1 MIHIRW
7 MSSVE
12 TSYSMGTMNK
22 DDILRLTDR
31 GMAIFKHYL
40 PTPFRVG
47 RNFLNPL
54 YEDKHASCN
63 IYYERRS
70 DTYKMKDFGNDDYSG
85 DCFAFVGKLNGLDC
99 KDSKDFIQIM
109 KIIDRDLHLGL
120 SSGNYIETK
129 TITPIS
135 PAVTAATS
143 PSKVKKARPYTL
155 AQKSFT
161 AAELAFWGKSGI
173 TQEVLRLF
181 RVVSLKKFSSENNEG
196 KPFSIAATDKEPVF
210 GYTAKQYVKV
220 YRPHSEMRFLYAG
233 DFGENYCFGLEQLP
247 AKGDLLFITG
257 SEKDVMSLTVHGFHA
272 ICFNSETVTI
282 PVGIIHRL
290 SFRFKHIV
298 LLYDVDKAG
307 LDSSAKQELAL
318 KNYGVKRL
326 LLPLAGTKVEK
337 DISDFFRLGNSR
349 EDLIK
354 LFLDYLDTIYS
365 ETMSA
370 LKSCEV
376 DFNNPP
382 PVAQMVVSV
391 NDVPL
396 GTQGNILCI
405 TGGEGTGKSNYVTAL
420 IAGAIGQS
428 EKNKD
433 KAMDTLGVSVSENS
447 KRKAILF
454 YDTEQSEVQ
463 TYKNITNLLKRCGRE
478 TMPEYLKAYCLTGMS
493 RKERLQAIIQSM
505 DKFHYQFRGIH
516 MVVIDGIADLIKGA
530 NDETESI
537 AVVEELYRLAGIY
550 NTCIVT
556 ILHFIPS
563 GLKLRGHLGSELQRK
578 AAAILSIEKDTDPSV
593 SVVKALKVRDG
604 SPLDSRKERLQA
616 IIQSMDKFHYQF
628 RGIHMVVI
636 DGIADLIK
644 GANDETESIAVVEE
658 LYRLAG
664 IYNTCIVTIL
674 HFIPSGLKLRGHLGS
689 ELQRKAAA
697 ILSIEKDT
705 DPSVS
710 VVKALKVRDGS
721 PLDVPIMQFAWDK
734 DVRMHVY
741 LGEKPKEE
749 KEKRKEDELVAVARD
764 IFGRQDF
771 ITYVDLAEQI
781 QAILDVKE
789 RTAKSYIK
797 FMREKEIILKDP
809 SNQSYYIIGNLKQAS
824 L

>member
-1 MIHIRW
+1 MDK
-7 MSSVE
+7 E
-12 TSYSMGTMNK
+12 
-22 DDILRLTDR
+22 DILLLTDK
-31 GMAIFKHYL
+31 GLAVFKYYI
-40 PTPFRVG
+40 PFSFKLG

-54 YEDKHASCN
+54 YKDSKASCN
-63 IYYERRS
+63 VYFDRRNGM
-70 DTYKMKDFGNDDYSG
+70 YKMKDFGNDDYSG
-85 DCFAFVGKLNGLDC
+85 DCFALVGKLNGLNC
-99 KDSKDFIQIM
+99 KEPKDFVEILA
-109 KIIDRDLHLGL
+109 IIDRDMHLGL
-120 SSGNYIETK
+120 SDKSEMRISST
-129 TITPIS
+129 TPVPVI
-135 PAVTAATS
+135 AEVTHV
-143 PSKVKKARPYTL
+143 PKRKKARPYTL

-161 AAELAFWGKSGI
+161 AAELAFWGESGI
-173 TQEVLRLF
+173 TQEVLKLF

-196 KPFSIAATDKEPVF
+196 KPFSIAATDREPVF

-337 DISDFFRLGNSR
+337 DISDFFHLGNSR

-428 EKNKD
+428 DKNKD
-433 KAMDTLGVSVSENS
+433 KVMDTLGVSVCENS

-463 TYKNITNLLKRCGRE
+463 TYKNITNLLRRCGRE

-604 SPLDSRKERLQA
+604 SPLD
-616 IIQSMDKFHYQF
+616 
-628 RGIHMVVI
+628 
-636 DGIADLIK
+636 
-644 GANDETESIAVVEE
+644 
-658 LYRLAG
+658 
-664 IYNTCIVTIL
+664 
-674 HFIPSGLKLRGHLGS
+674 
-689 ELQRKAAA
+689 
-697 ILSIEKDT
+697 
-705 DPSVS
+705 
-710 VVKALKVRDGS
+710 
-721 PLDVPIMQFAWDK
+721 VPIMQFAWDK
-734 DVRMHVY
+734 DAGMHVY

-797 FMREKEIILKDP
+797 FMRAKEIILKDP
-809 SNQSYYIIGNLKQAS
+809 SNQSYYIIGNLKQAG

>member
-1 MIHIRW
+1 
-7 MSSVE
+7 
-12 TSYSMGTMNK
+12 MNK
-22 DDILRLTDR
+22 EDILLLTDK
-31 GMAIFKHYL
+31 GLAVFKYYI
-40 PTPFRVG
+40 PFSFKLG

-54 YEDKHASCN
+54 YKDSKASCN
-63 IYYERRS
+63 VYFDRRNGM
-70 DTYKMKDFGNDDYSG
+70 YKMKDFGNDDYSG
-85 DCFAFVGKLNGLDC
+85 DCFALVGKLNGLNC
-99 KDSKDFIQIM
+99 KEPKDFVEILA
-109 KIIDRDLHLGL
+109 IIDRDMHLGL
-120 SSGNYIETK
+120 SDKSEMRISST
-129 TITPIS
+129 TPVPVI
-135 PAVTAATS
+135 AEVTHV
-143 PSKVKKARPYTL
+143 PKRKKARPYTL

-161 AAELAFWGKSGI
+161 AAELAFWGESGI
-173 TQEVLRLF
+173 TQEVLKLF

-337 DISDFFRLGNSR
+337 DISDFFHLGNSR

-428 EKNKD
+428 DKNKD
-433 KAMDTLGVSVSENS
+433 KVMDTLGVSVCENS

-463 TYKNITNLLKRCGRE
+463 TYKNITNLLRRCGRE

-604 SPLDSRKERLQA
+604 SPLD
-616 IIQSMDKFHYQF
+616 
-628 RGIHMVVI
+628 
-636 DGIADLIK
+636 
-644 GANDETESIAVVEE
+644 
-658 LYRLAG
+658 
-664 IYNTCIVTIL
+664 
-674 HFIPSGLKLRGHLGS
+674 
-689 ELQRKAAA
+689 
-697 ILSIEKDT
+697 
-705 DPSVS
+705 
-710 VVKALKVRDGS
+710 
-721 PLDVPIMQFAWDK
+721 VPIMQFAWDK
-734 DVRMHVY
+734 DAGMHVY

>member
-433 KAMDTLGVSVSENS
+433 KVMDT
-447 KRKAILF
+447 
-454 YDTEQSEVQ
+454 YVQ
-463 TYKNITNLLKRCGRE
+463 AFSTIAVNGGGIQFG
-478 TMPEYLKAYCLTGMS
+478 EYSLYVRGYVVVLIGYLVQFI
-493 RKERLQAIIQSM
+493 EIVQAFFV
-505 DKFHYQFRGIH
+505 DFLAQF
-516 MVVIDGIADLIKGA
+516 VLV
-530 NDETESI
+530 T
-537 AVVEELYRLAGIY
+537 AVVEIFVKMILQVYLLPEFPVRFRSGYGNDTHLIRRNGFLYAIHFDGIVNVVAVFAGI
-550 NTCIVT
+550 V
-556 ILHFIPS
+556 HFDNPADND
-563 GLKLRGHLGSELQRK
+563 RGTGGRLLVLFCQFSFDG
-578 AAAILSIEKDTDPSV
+578 DV
-593 SVVKALKVRDG
+593 SA
-604 SPLDSRKERLQA
+604 
-616 IIQSMDKFHYQF
+616 
-628 RGIHMVVI
+628 
-636 DGIADLIK
+636 
-644 GANDETESIAVVEE
+644 
-658 LYRLAG
+658 
-664 IYNTCIVTIL
+664 
-674 HFIPSGLKLRGHLGS
+674 
-689 ELQRKAAA
+689 
-697 ILSIEKDT
+697 
-705 DPSVS
+705 
-710 VVKALKVRDGS
+710 
-721 PLDVPIMQFAWDK
+721 
-734 DVRMHVY
+734 
-741 LGEKPKEE
+741 
-749 KEKRKEDELVAVARD
+749 
-764 IFGRQDF
+764 
-771 ITYVDLAEQI
+771 
-781 QAILDVKE
+781 
-789 RTAKSYIK
+789 
-797 FMREKEIILKDP
+797 
-809 SNQSYYIIGNLKQAS
+809 
-824 L
+824 

>member
-1 MIHIRW
+1 
-7 MSSVE
+7 
-12 TSYSMGTMNK
+12 MNK
-22 DDILRLTDR
+22 EDILLLTDK
-31 GMAIFKHYL
+31 GLAVFKYYI
-40 PTPFRVG
+40 PFSFKLG

-54 YEDKHASCN
+54 YKDSKASCN
-63 IYYERRS
+63 VYFDRRNGM
-70 DTYKMKDFGNDDYSG
+70 YKMKDFGNDDYSG
-85 DCFAFVGKLNGLDC
+85 DCFALVGKLNGLNC
-99 KDSKDFIQIM
+99 KEPKDFVEILA
-109 KIIDRDLHLGL
+109 IIDRDMHLGL
-120 SSGNYIETK
+120 SDKSEMRISST
-129 TITPIS
+129 TPVPVI
-135 PAVTAATS
+135 AEVTHV
-143 PSKVKKARPYTL
+143 PKRKKARPYTL

-161 AAELAFWGKSGI
+161 AAEFAFWGESGI
-173 TQEVLRLF
+173 MQEVLKLF

-257 SEKDVMSLTVHGFHA
+257 GEKDVMSLTVHGFHA

-433 KAMDTLGVSVSENS
+433 KVMDTLGVLVCENS

-463 TYKNITNLLKRCGRE
+463 TYKNITNLLRRCGRE

-604 SPLDSRKERLQA
+604 SS
-616 IIQSMDKFHYQF
+616 
-628 RGIHMVVI
+628 
-636 DGIADLIK
+636 
-644 GANDETESIAVVEE
+644 
-658 LYRLAG
+658 
-664 IYNTCIVTIL
+664 
-674 HFIPSGLKLRGHLGS
+674 
-689 ELQRKAAA
+689 
-697 ILSIEKDT
+697 
-705 DPSVS
+705 
-710 VVKALKVRDGS
+710 
-721 PLDVPIMQFAWDK
+721 LDVPIMQFAWDK
-734 DVRMHVY
+734 DAGMHVY

-797 FMREKEIILKDP
+797 FMREKEIIRKDP
-809 SNQSYYIIGNLKQAS
+809 SNQSYYIIGNLKQAG

>member
-1 MIHIRW
+1 
-7 MSSVE
+7 
-12 TSYSMGTMNK
+12 MNK
-22 DDILRLTDR
+22 EDILLLTDK
-31 GMAIFKHYL
+31 GLAVFKYYI
-40 PTPFRVG
+40 PFSFKLG

-54 YEDKHASCN
+54 YKDSKASCN
-63 IYYERRS
+63 VYFDRRNGM
-70 DTYKMKDFGNDDYSG
+70 YKMKDFGNDDYSG
-85 DCFAFVGKLNGLDC
+85 DCFALVGKLNGLNC
-99 KDSKDFIQIM
+99 KEPKDFVEILA
-109 KIIDRDLHLGL
+109 IIDRDMHLGL
-120 SSGNYIETK
+120 SDKSEMR
-129 TITPIS
+129 IS
-135 PAVTAATS
+135 STTSVPVIAEVTHV
-143 PSKVKKARPYTL
+143 PKRKKARPYTL

-161 AAELAFWGKSGI
+161 AAELAFWGESGI
-173 TQEVLRLF
+173 TQEILKLF

-220 YRPHSEMRFLYAG
+220 YRPYSEMRFLYAG
-233 DFGENYCFGLEQLP
+233 DFGENYCFGLEQFP

-257 SEKDVMSLTVHGFHA
+257 GEKDVMSLTVHGFHA

-433 KAMDTLGVSVSENS
+433 KAMDTLGVSVCENS

-463 TYKNITNLLKRCGRE
+463 TYKNITNLLRRCGRE

-604 SPLDSRKERLQA
+604 SPLD
-616 IIQSMDKFHYQF
+616 
-628 RGIHMVVI
+628 
-636 DGIADLIK
+636 
-644 GANDETESIAVVEE
+644 
-658 LYRLAG
+658 
-664 IYNTCIVTIL
+664 
-674 HFIPSGLKLRGHLGS
+674 
-689 ELQRKAAA
+689 
-697 ILSIEKDT
+697 
-705 DPSVS
+705 
-710 VVKALKVRDGS
+710 
-721 PLDVPIMQFAWDK
+721 VPIMQFAWDK
-734 DVRMHVY
+734 DAGMHVY

-797 FMREKEIILKDP
+797 FMREKEIIRKDP
-809 SNQSYYIIGNLKQAS
+809 SNQSYYIIGNLKQAG

>member
-1 MIHIRW
+1 MITR
-7 MSSVE
+7 
-12 TSYSMGTMNK
+12 TNK
-22 DDILRLTDR
+22 EDILLLTDK
-31 GMAIFKHYL
+31 GLAVFKYYI
-40 PTPFRVG
+40 PFSFKLG

-54 YEDKHASCN
+54 YKDSKASCN
-63 IYYERRS
+63 VYFDRRNGM
-70 DTYKMKDFGNDDYSG
+70 YKMKDFGNDDYSG
-85 DCFAFVGKLNGLDC
+85 DCFALVGKLNGLNC
-99 KDSKDFIQIM
+99 KEPKDFVQILA
-109 KIIDRDLHLGL
+109 IIRDMHLGL
-120 SSGNYIETK
+120 SDKSEMR
-129 TITPIS
+129 IS
-135 PAVTAATS
+135 STTSVPVIAEVTHV
-143 PSKVKKARPYTL
+143 PKRKKARPYTL

-161 AAELAFWGKSGI
+161 AAELAFWGESGI
-173 TQEVLRLF
+173 TQEVLKLF
-181 RVVSLKKFSSENNEG
+181 QVVSLKKFSSENNEG
-196 KPFSIAATDKEPVF
+196 KPFSIVATDKEPVF

-257 SEKDVMSLTVHGFHA
+257 GEKDVMSLTAHGFHA

-428 EKNKD
+428 DNNKD
-433 KAMDTLGVSVSENS
+433 KVMDTLGVSVCENS

-463 TYKNITNLLKRCGRE
+463 TYKNITNLLRCCGRE

-604 SPLDSRKERLQA
+604 SPLD
-616 IIQSMDKFHYQF
+616 
-628 RGIHMVVI
+628 
-636 DGIADLIK
+636 
-644 GANDETESIAVVEE
+644 
-658 LYRLAG
+658 
-664 IYNTCIVTIL
+664 
-674 HFIPSGLKLRGHLGS
+674 
-689 ELQRKAAA
+689 
-697 ILSIEKDT
+697 
-705 DPSVS
+705 
-710 VVKALKVRDGS
+710 
-721 PLDVPIMQFAWDK
+721 VPIMQFAWDK
-734 DVRMHVY
+734 DAGMHVY

-797 FMREKEIILKDP
+797 FMREKEIIRKDP
-809 SNQSYYIIGNLKQAS
+809 SNQSYYIIGNLKQAG

>member
-1 MIHIRW
+1 MITR
-7 MSSVE
+7 
-12 TSYSMGTMNK
+12 TNK
-22 DDILRLTDR
+22 EDILLLTDK
-31 GMAIFKHYL
+31 GLAVFKYYI
-40 PTPFRVG
+40 PFSFKLG

-54 YEDKHASCN
+54 YKDSKASCN
-63 IYYERRS
+63 VYFDRRNGM
-70 DTYKMKDFGNDDYSG
+70 YKMKDFGNDDYSG
-85 DCFAFVGKLNGLDC
+85 DCFALVGKLNGLNC
-99 KDSKDFIQIM
+99 KEPKDFVQILA
-109 KIIDRDLHLGL
+109 IIRDMHLGL
-120 SSGNYIETK
+120 SDKSEMR
-129 TITPIS
+129 IS
-135 PAVTAATS
+135 STTSVPVIAEVTHV
-143 PSKVKKARPYTL
+143 PKRKKARPYTL

-257 SEKDVMSLTVHGFHA
+257 GEKDVMSLTVHGFHA

-604 SPLDSRKERLQA
+604 SPLD
-616 IIQSMDKFHYQF
+616 
-628 RGIHMVVI
+628 
-636 DGIADLIK
+636 
-644 GANDETESIAVVEE
+644 
-658 LYRLAG
+658 
-664 IYNTCIVTIL
+664 
-674 HFIPSGLKLRGHLGS
+674 
-689 ELQRKAAA
+689 
-697 ILSIEKDT
+697 
-705 DPSVS
+705 
-710 VVKALKVRDGS
+710 
-721 PLDVPIMQFAWDK
+721 VPIMQFAWDK

-797 FMREKEIILKDP
+797 FMREKEIIRKDP
-809 SNQSYYIIGNLKQAS
+809 SNQSYYIIGNLKQAG

>member
-1 MIHIRW
+1 
-7 MSSVE
+7 
-12 TSYSMGTMNK
+12 MNK
-22 DDILRLTDR
+22 EDILLLTDK
-31 GMAIFKHYL
+31 GLAVFKYYI
-40 PTPFRVG
+40 PFAFKLG

-54 YEDKHASCN
+54 YKDSKASCN
-63 IYYERRS
+63 VYFDRRNGM
-70 DTYKMKDFGNDDYSG
+70 YKMKDFGNDDYSG
-85 DCFAFVGKLNGLDC
+85 DCFALVGKLNGLNC
-99 KDSKDFIQIM
+99 KEPKDFVEILA
-109 KIIDRDLHLGL
+109 IIDRDMHLGL
-120 SSGNYIETK
+120 SDKSEMRISST
-129 TITPIS
+129 TPVPVI
-135 PAVTAATS
+135 AEVTHV
-143 PSKVKKARPYTL
+143 PKRKKARPYTL

-161 AAELAFWGKSGI
+161 AAELAFWGESGI
-173 TQEVLRLF
+173 TQEVLKLF

-257 SEKDVMSLTVHGFHA
+257 GEKDVMSLTVHGFHA

-428 EKNKD
+428 DNNKD
-433 KAMDTLGVSVSENS
+433 KVMDTLGVSVCENS

-463 TYKNITNLLKRCGRE
+463 TYKNITNLLRRCGRE

-604 SPLDSRKERLQA
+604 SPLD
-616 IIQSMDKFHYQF
+616 
-628 RGIHMVVI
+628 
-636 DGIADLIK
+636 
-644 GANDETESIAVVEE
+644 
-658 LYRLAG
+658 
-664 IYNTCIVTIL
+664 
-674 HFIPSGLKLRGHLGS
+674 
-689 ELQRKAAA
+689 
-697 ILSIEKDT
+697 
-705 DPSVS
+705 
-710 VVKALKVRDGS
+710 
-721 PLDVPIMQFAWDK
+721 VPIMQFAWDK
-734 DVRMHVY
+734 DAGMHVY

-809 SNQSYYIIGNLKQAS
+809 SNQSYYIIGNLKQAG

>member
-1 MIHIRW
+1 MDK
-7 MSSVE
+7 E
-12 TSYSMGTMNK
+12 
-22 DDILRLTDR
+22 DILLLTDK
-31 GMAIFKHYL
+31 GLAVFKYYI
-40 PTPFRVG
+40 PFSFKLG

-54 YEDKHASCN
+54 YKDSKASCN
-63 IYYERRS
+63 VYFDRRNGM
-70 DTYKMKDFGNDDYSG
+70 YKMKDFGNDDYSG
-85 DCFAFVGKLNGLDC
+85 DCFALVGKLNGLNC
-99 KDSKDFIQIM
+99 KEPKDFVQILA
-109 KIIDRDLHLGL
+109 IIDRDMHLGL
-120 SSGNYIETK
+120 SDKSEMR
-129 TITPIS
+129 IS
-135 PAVTAATS
+135 STTSVPVIAEVTHV
-143 PSKVKKARPYTL
+143 PKRKKARPYTL

-161 AAELAFWGKSGI
+161 AAELAFWGESGI
-173 TQEVLRLF
+173 TQEVLKLF
-181 RVVSLKKFSSENNEG
+181 QVVSLKKFSSENNEG
-196 KPFSIAATDKEPVF
+196 KPFSIVATDKEPVF

-478 TMPEYLKAYCLTGMS
+478 SMPEYLKAYCLTGM
-493 RKERLQAIIQSM
+493 
-505 DKFHYQFRGIH
+505 
-516 MVVIDGIADLIKGA
+516 
-530 NDETESI
+530 
-537 AVVEELYRLAGIY
+537 
-550 NTCIVT
+550 
-556 ILHFIPS
+556 
-563 GLKLRGHLGSELQRK
+563 
-578 AAAILSIEKDTDPSV
+578 
-593 SVVKALKVRDG
+593 
-604 SPLDSRKERLQA
+604 SRKERLQA

-797 FMREKEIILKDP
+797 FMREKEIIRKDP
-809 SNQSYYIIGNLKQAS
+809 SNQSYYIIGNLKQAG

>member
-1 MIHIRW
+1 MITR
-7 MSSVE
+7 
-12 TSYSMGTMNK
+12 TNK
-22 DDILRLTDR
+22 EDILLLTDK
-31 GMAIFKHYL
+31 GLAVFKYYI
-40 PTPFRVG
+40 PFSFKLG

-54 YEDKHASCN
+54 YKDSKASCN
-63 IYYERRS
+63 VYFDRRNGM
-70 DTYKMKDFGNDDYSG
+70 YKMKDFGNDDYSG
-85 DCFAFVGKLNGLDC
+85 DCFALVGKLNGLNC
-99 KDSKDFIQIM
+99 KEPKDFVQILA
-109 KIIDRDLHLGL
+109 IIRDMHLGL
-120 SSGNYIETK
+120 SDKSEMR
-129 TITPIS
+129 IS
-135 PAVTAATS
+135 STTSVPVIAEVTHV
-143 PSKVKKARPYTL
+143 PKRKKARPYTL

-161 AAELAFWGKSGI
+161 AAELAFWGESGI
-173 TQEVLRLF
+173 TQEVLKLF
-181 RVVSLKKFSSENNEG
+181 QVVSLKKFSSENNEG
-196 KPFSIAATDKEPVF
+196 KPFSIVATDKEPVF

-257 SEKDVMSLTVHGFHA
+257 GEKDVMSLTVHGFHA

-326 LLPLAGTKVEK
+326 LLPLEGTKVEK

-428 EKNKD
+428 DNNKD
-433 KAMDTLGVSVSENS
+433 KVMDTLGVSVCENS

-463 TYKNITNLLKRCGRE
+463 TYKNITNLLRCCGRE
-478 TMPEYLKAYCLTGMS
+478 TMPEYLKVYCLTGMS

-516 MVVIDGIADLIKGA
+516 MLVIDGIADLIKGA

-537 AVVEELYRLAGIY
+537 AVVEELYRLTGIY

-563 GLKLRGHLGSELQRK
+563 GLKLRGHLGSELQRR
-578 AAAILSIEKDTDPSV
+578 AAAIL
-593 SVVKALKVRDG
+593 L
-604 SPLDSRKERLQA
+604 
-616 IIQSMDKFHYQF
+616 
-628 RGIHMVVI
+628 
-636 DGIADLIK
+636 
-644 GANDETESIAVVEE
+644 
-658 LYRLAG
+658 
-664 IYNTCIVTIL
+664 
-674 HFIPSGLKLRGHLGS
+674 
-689 ELQRKAAA
+689 
-697 ILSIEKDT
+697 IEKDT

-734 DVRMHVY
+734 DAGMHVY

-797 FMREKEIILKDP
+797 FMREKEIIRKDP
-809 SNQSYYIIGNLKQAS
+809 SNQSYYIIGNLKQAG

>member
-1 MIHIRW
+1 
-7 MSSVE
+7 
-12 TSYSMGTMNK
+12 MNK
-22 DDILRLTDR
+22 EDILLLTDK
-31 GMAIFKHYL
+31 GLAVFKYYI
-40 PTPFRVG
+40 PFSFKLG

-54 YEDKHASCN
+54 YKDSKASCN
-63 IYYERRS
+63 VYFDRRNGM
-70 DTYKMKDFGNDDYSG
+70 YKMKDFGNDDYSG
-85 DCFAFVGKLNGLDC
+85 DCFALVGKLNGLNC
-99 KDSKDFIQIM
+99 KEPKDFVQILA
-109 KIIDRDLHLGL
+109 IIDRDMHLGL
-120 SSGNYIETK
+120 SDKSEMR
-129 TITPIS
+129 IS
-135 PAVTAATS
+135 STTSVPVIAEVTHV
-143 PSKVKKARPYTL
+143 PKRKKARPYTL

-161 AAELAFWGKSGI
+161 AAELAFWGESGI
-173 TQEVLRLF
+173 TQEVLKLF

-196 KPFSIAATDKEPVF
+196 KPFSIVATDKEPVF

-257 SEKDVMSLTVHGFHA
+257 GEKDVMSLTVHGFHA

-326 LLPLAGTKVEK
+326 LLPLEGTKVEK

-428 EKNKD
+428 DNNKD
-433 KAMDTLGVSVSENS
+433 KVMDTLGVSVCENS

-463 TYKNITNLLKRCGRE
+463 TYKNITNLLRRCGRE

-537 AVVEELYRLAGIY
+537 AVVEELYRL
-550 NTCIVT
+550 T
-556 ILHFIPS
+556 
-563 GLKLRGHLGSELQRK
+563 
-578 AAAILSIEKDTDPSV
+578 
-593 SVVKALKVRDG
+593 
-604 SPLDSRKERLQA
+604 
-616 IIQSMDKFHYQF
+616 
-628 RGIHMVVI
+628 
-636 DGIADLIK
+636 
-644 GANDETESIAVVEE
+644 
-658 LYRLAG
+658 G

-734 DVRMHVY
+734 DAGMHVY

-797 FMREKEIILKDP
+797 FMREKEIIRKDP
-809 SNQSYYIIGNLKQAS
+809 SNQSYYIIGNLK
-824 L
+824 

>member
-1 MIHIRW
+1 MYCY
-7 MSSVE
+7 VE
-12 TSYSMGTMNK
+12 NK
-22 DDILRLTDR
+22 IDKEDILRLTDR
-31 GMAIFKHYL
+31 GLSVFKHYI
-40 PTPFRVG
+40 PVAFRLG
-47 RNFLNPL
+47 KNFLNPF
-54 YEDKHASCN
+54 YQDKRASCN
-63 IYYERRS
+63 VYYERKS
-70 DTYKMKDFGNDDYSG
+70 SVYKLKDFGNDDYSG
-85 DCFAFVGKLNGLDC
+85 DCFALVGKLHGLDC
-99 KDSKDFIQIM
+99 KRAKEFVEIM
-109 KIIDRDLHLGL
+109 AVIDRDLHLGL
-120 SSGNYIETK
+120 MDGYEVNLPPAPIPVVSET
-129 TITPIS
+129 IL
-135 PAVTAATS
+135 AQ
-143 PSKVKKARPYTL
+143 KVKKARPYTL
-155 AQKSFT
+155 VQKSFT
-161 AAELAFWGKSGI
+161 AAELAFWGESGI
-173 TQEVLRLF
+173 TQEILKMF
-181 RVVSLKKFSSENNEG
+181 RVVSLMKFSSENNEG
-196 KPFSIAATDKEPVF
+196 KPFCIAATDKEPVF

-604 SPLDSRKERLQA
+604 SPLD
-616 IIQSMDKFHYQF
+616 
-628 RGIHMVVI
+628 
-636 DGIADLIK
+636 
-644 GANDETESIAVVEE
+644 
-658 LYRLAG
+658 
-664 IYNTCIVTIL
+664 
-674 HFIPSGLKLRGHLGS
+674 
-689 ELQRKAAA
+689 
-697 ILSIEKDT
+697 
-705 DPSVS
+705 
-710 VVKALKVRDGS
+710 
-721 PLDVPIMQFAWDK
+721 VPIMQFAWDK

-797 FMREKEIILKDP
+797 FMREKEIIRKDP
-809 SNQSYYIIGNLKQAS
+809 SNQSYYIIGNLKQAG

>member
-1 MIHIRW
+1 MITR
-7 MSSVE
+7 
-12 TSYSMGTMNK
+12 TNK
-22 DDILRLTDR
+22 EDILLLTDK
-31 GMAIFKHYL
+31 GLAVFKYYI
-40 PTPFRVG
+40 PFSFKLG

-54 YEDKHASCN
+54 YKDSKASCN
-63 IYYERRS
+63 VYFDRRNGM
-70 DTYKMKDFGNDDYSG
+70 YKMKDFGNDDYSG
-85 DCFAFVGKLNGLDC
+85 DCFALVGKLNGLNC
-99 KDSKDFIQIM
+99 KEPKDFVQILA
-109 KIIDRDLHLGL
+109 IIRDMHLGL
-120 SSGNYIETK
+120 SDKSEMR
-129 TITPIS
+129 IS
-135 PAVTAATS
+135 STTSVPVIAEVTHV
-143 PSKVKKARPYTL
+143 PKRKKARPYTL

-161 AAELAFWGKSGI
+161 AAELAFWGESGI
-173 TQEVLRLF
+173 TQEVLKLF
-181 RVVSLKKFSSENNEG
+181 QVVSLKKFSSENNEG
-196 KPFSIAATDKEPVF
+196 KPFSIVATDKEPVF

-537 AVVEELYRLAGIY
+537 AVVEELYRL
-550 NTCIVT
+550 T
-556 ILHFIPS
+556 
-563 GLKLRGHLGSELQRK
+563 
-578 AAAILSIEKDTDPSV
+578 
-593 SVVKALKVRDG
+593 
-604 SPLDSRKERLQA
+604 
-616 IIQSMDKFHYQF
+616 
-628 RGIHMVVI
+628 
-636 DGIADLIK
+636 
-644 GANDETESIAVVEE
+644 
-658 LYRLAG
+658 G